1 MMPKTPPPKI
11 STEDEITLIA
21 RQVRE
26 LFGID
31 ASYAAACAGL
41 AEWSKGN
48 EAAYRK
54 WAQVLRRLK
63 N

>member
-1 MMPKTPPPKI
+1 LNFDRAL
-11 STEDEITLIA
+11 TEDEITVIA

-31 ASYAAACAGL
+31 ASYAVACAGF
-41 AEWSKGN
+41 AEWSEGN

-54 WAQVLRRLK
+54 WAQVLRRMK